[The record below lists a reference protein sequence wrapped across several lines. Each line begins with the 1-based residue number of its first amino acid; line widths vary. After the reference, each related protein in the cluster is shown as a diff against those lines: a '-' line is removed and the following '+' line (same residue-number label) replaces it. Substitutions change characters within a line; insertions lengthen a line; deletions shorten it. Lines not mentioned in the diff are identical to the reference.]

1 MKGESLTIKSVHYE
15 AVVGIAVAKQGTS
28 LEKIFQELGVE
39 PLKLEDGSDGFVVFL
54 K

>member
-1 MKGESLTIKSVHYE
+1 MHYE

-39 PLKLEDGSDGFVVFL
+39 PLKLEDGSDSFVVFL